1 MAGYSK
7 IIRVGSR
14 ESRLAVIQAEL
25 VINAIKKY
33 DPSIETKLI
42 TMKTTGDVILN
53 QSLDSIGGKGLF
65 VKELDRA
72 LLDGI
77 VDITVHSFK
86 DMPMEINTDLPIAAV
101 SKREDPRD
109 VLILPH
115 GEANEAKPFGC
126 SSARRKLQLE
136 MIYHKIA
143 VAPVRGNV
151 ITRIEKLDRGE
162 YSALVLAAAGIN
174 RLGLKDRISRYFAA
188 EEILPAACQGILAVQ
203 ARKSENTNFLEL
215 FHSQNSFFASLAE
228 RSFVSALDGGCSSPV
243 AAYAQVYGNEI
254 SLAGMYVDE
263 SGLEIREGTITGIKD
278 DAARLGAELA
288 KNLGNIC

>member
-86 DMPMEINTDLPIAAV
+86 DMPMEINTDLPIVAV
-101 SKREDPRD
+101 SEREDPRD
-109 VLILPH
+109 VLILPF
-115 GEANEAKPFGC
+115 GQANETKPFGC

-136 MIYHKIA
+136 MMYHNIA

-151 ITRIEKLDRGE
+151 ITRIEKLDSGE

-174 RLGLKDRISRYFAA
+174 RLGLKDRISRYFSA

-203 ARKSENTNFLEL
+203 ARRGENTNFLEL
-215 FHSQNSFFASLAE
+215 FHSQDSFFASLAE
-228 RSFVSALDGGCSSPV
+228 RSFVSTLNGGCSSPV

-278 DAARLGAELA
+278 DAARLGVELA
-288 KNLGNIC
+288 KRLRNR